1 MWDSNQGNL
10 DMKVIIEE
18 DEAKGSGESDGLVK
32 KAAKFAYNSVKNK
45 LVSMLTG
52 NDALSKLGTVI
63 DILGF
68 LRVIDKEKAHKK
80 LASLSDFMKSG
91 VDNLDKILAKVPLLE
106 EMFGDEKETLN
117 KILRFM
123 IFAQQVSIGAYPAE
137 KYNIARVVT
146 VQSTLIAII
155 ALNVI
160 TGGVLITGT
169 WGIGLDL
176 MCAAYNKVYKVVEPD
191 IDEFEKWMKEN
202 SMDGAKLKKELEK
215 GDVQKAAES
224 SLKMLKWKRIY

>member
-1 MWDSNQGNL
+1 MR
-10 DMKVIIEE
+10 VIIDEE
-18 DEAKGSGESDGLVK
+18 DEKKKDEEKGKEDDGLVA
-32 KAAKFAYNSVKNK
+32 KAAKFAYNAAKSK
-45 LVSMLTG
+45 LVALLTG
-52 NDALSKLGTVI
+52 TSVLNNIGTVI

-68 LRVIDKEKAHKK
+68 LRVIDKEEAKKK
-80 LASLSDFMKSG
+80 LNTMQDFMVSG
-91 VDNLDKILAKVPLLE
+91 VDNMDKILEKVPLLE

-123 IFAQQVSIGAYPAE
+123 VFASQASLGTYPAE
-137 KYNIARVVT
+137 KYNIAHVVA

-176 MCAAYNKVYKVVEPD
+176 FCAAYNQVYKVVEPD
-191 IDEFEKWMKEN
+191 IKEFEKWMKEN
-202 SMDGAKLKKELEK
+202 KMDGAKMKRDLEK
-215 GDVQKAAES
+215 GDLKKVAES
-224 SLKMLKWKRIY
+224 SLKMVKWKKIL

>member
-1 MWDSNQGNL
+1 MR
-10 DMKVIIEE
+10 VIIDEE
-18 DEAKGSGESDGLVK
+18 DEKKKDEEKGKEDDGLVV
-32 KAAKFAYNSVKNK
+32 KAAKFAYNAAKSK
-45 LVSMLTG
+45 LVALLTG
-52 NDALSKLGTVI
+52 TSVLNNIGTVI

-68 LRVIDKEKAHKK
+68 LRVIDKEEAKKK
-80 LASLSDFMKSG
+80 LNTMQDFMVSG
-91 VDNLDKILAKVPLLE
+91 VDNMDKILEKVPLLE

-123 IFAQQVSIGAYPAE
+123 VFASQASLGTYPAE
-137 KYNIARVVT
+137 KYNIAHVVA

-176 MCAAYNKVYKVVEPD
+176 FCAAYNQVYKVVEPD
-191 IDEFEKWMKEN
+191 IKEFEKWMKEN
-202 SMDGAKLKKELEK
+202 KMDGAKMKQDLEK
-215 GDVQKAAES
+215 GDLKKVAES
-224 SLKMLKWKRIY
+224 SLKMVKWKKIL